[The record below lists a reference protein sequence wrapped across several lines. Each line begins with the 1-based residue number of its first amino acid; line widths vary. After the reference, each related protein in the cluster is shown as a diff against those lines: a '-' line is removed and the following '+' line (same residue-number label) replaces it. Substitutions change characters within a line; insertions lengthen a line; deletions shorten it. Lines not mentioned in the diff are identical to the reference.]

1 MTGSLGDIMQE
12 SARAALSYMRNKCD
26 LYGIDPTSLSQ
37 TELHIHVPAGGI
49 PKDGPS
55 AGITIAV
62 ALASF
67 FTGIPVRR
75 DVAMTGEVTLRG
87 RVLPIGGVK
96 EKILAARRA
105 GVKEVILPKK
115 NESNLIDLPDYV
127 KDEMTMHFISDIS
140 EAIRIALAAEPQT
153 TLTDSFTQE
162 PFLPLFQVPQSGYAS
177 EAGTT
182 QA

>member
-1 MTGSLGDIMQE
+1 MN
-12 SARAALSYMRNKCD
+12 RAL
-26 LYGIDPTSLSQ
+26 LSQ

-127 KDEMTMHFISDIS
+127 KDEMIIHFVTDIS
-140 EAIRIALAAEPQT
+140 EAVRIALVSEPQAAGT
-153 TLTDSFTQE
+153 GFFAEE
-162 PFLPLFQVPQSGYAS
+162 PFLPSFQNAQPEYAP
-177 EAGTT
+177 ELGRPA
-182 QA
+182 

>member
-1 MTGSLGDIMQE
+1 
-12 SARAALSYMRNKCD
+12 MRNTCD
-26 LYGIDPTSLSQ
+26 LYGIEQSQLSQ
-37 TELHIHVPAGGI
+37 TDLHIHVPAGGI

-127 KDEMTMHFISDIS
+127 KNEMIIHFVTDISD
-140 EAIRIALAAEPQT
+140 AVRIALVSEPQT
-153 TLTDSFTQE
+153 HGTGFFTDE
-162 PFLPLFQVPQSGYAS
+162 PLLPFFQNPHPEYAP
-177 EAGTT
+177 EIGRPA
-182 QA
+182 